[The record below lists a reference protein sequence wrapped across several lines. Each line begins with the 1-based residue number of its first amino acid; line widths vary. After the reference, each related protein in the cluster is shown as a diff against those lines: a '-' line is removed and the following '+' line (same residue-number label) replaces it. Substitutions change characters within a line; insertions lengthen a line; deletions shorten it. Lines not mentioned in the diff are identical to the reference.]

1 MEEITTIFV
10 VGFPDDMN
18 EREFQNMFIFNPGF
32 EAATLKIP
40 TPNKDGRKQI
50 IGFAKFHTKMDA
62 LNAME
67 VLTGRQIDFE
77 KGSILKAEMAKK
89 NLHTKKTMMNMYYPT
104 SSIKNSCMQY
114 HNMIPDNVTNCMN
127 FNNNNLCNQLL
138 KDDSNVYQLN
148 NLNRGMN
155 LPTNAGMGPLANNGR
170 MSLNKNSY
178 KYILIN
184 DNIIY

>member
-1 MEEITTIFV
+1 
-10 VGFPDDMN
+10 
-18 EREFQNMFIFNPGF
+18 
-32 EAATLKIP
+32 
-40 TPNKDGRKQI
+40 
-50 IGFAKFHTKMDA
+50 MDA

-114 HNMIPDNVTNCMN
+114 HNMMPDNVTNCMN

-138 KDDSNVYQLN
+138 KDDSNIYQLN

-155 LPTNAGMGPLANNGR
+155 LPANAGMGPLANNGR
-170 MSLNKNSY
+170 MSLNKKLY
-178 KYILIN
+178 RYILIK
-184 DNIIY
+184 DTIIFFSFINFYTFKIKKKLLKKLYYFYYYYYYYFIYFLLYFFYL